1 MEARVFLFFPIAVS
15 PAPTTVSG
23 TQEVLKHLMKDGQKV
38 KGRKAPEAQ
47 RKRQRGVQPA
57 ESTDPGSLSLS
68 PEPGSRQAGGA
79 WPPGGEAC
87 KSVQADRKCWASRS
101 HCRPPSGECK
111 EENRAG
117 SSDLSTMTFG
127 AEKVFGGSVLCIIG
141 LAASLASTHP
151 MSVDPPNPQL

>member
-23 TQEVLKHLMKDGQKV
+23 TQEVLKHLTKDGQKV

-47 RKRQRGVQPA
+47 RKQGVQPA
-57 ESTDPGSLSLS
+57 ESTDPGSLS

-87 KSVQADRKCWASRS
+87 KSVQADGKCWASRS
-101 HCRPPSGECK
+101 HCRPPPGERK

-141 LAASLASTHP
+141 LAASLASTHQ